1 MAACLQAWLGP
12 FKVPTKT
19 NKVVF
24 QVYSKLGG
32 NYLTSVQVERRETW
46 DIRVHP
52 EVGVSYLKTMI
63 NKQALEAIAKTASRI
78 MPHTPELSW
87 QSMVVEVD
95 GAKPFVSG
103 TKCFVPATH
112 FVSGTKA
119 FVSWD
124 DDKAKAL
131 LKRLHQAT
139 YHKASCVLTLVLG
152 KSAKVL
158 PEVAVYKS
166 CTKCVIHGK
175 MAKQGNKKNK
185 AAYVELGALTNM
197 PSLGHLVLNH
207 GNFSIPSL
215 PPKLTDLWI
224 NHARVKAWPST
235 LSGLTELRLDVVD
248 LSALAGTMGTPT
260 LRVLMG
266 VVQEPTL
273 RVLVAHQASLEGT
286 IPSELAGFPSLTR
299 LDLSRNSLT
308 GDIPSYLGE
317 LACLKQLD
325 LSGNF
330 LTSNI
335 PSCLGYLACLEALD
349 LSSNCLVGTIPS
361 DLGRAARLVDLFMK
375 DNYLEGTL
383 PSELKHL
390 GLVHVDLSRNQLTG
404 SVPTFRPSIYELDLS
419 FNMFSSLAPD
429 AFSGMFNLTHCKL
442 SNNRLVGNI
451 PSSIGMLVAC
461 IHVDL
466 SHNYLASMPSEL
478 GLVGSAGLGLSTL
491 LLHDN
496 HFAGSI
502 PHQVFNGRVGVLDV
516 SNNRLSGRLPSEV
529 GLLRNAKTLNLAN
542 NRLSG
547 SVPCE
552 LGLGRATR
560 VDISGNRFQGKLPKQ
575 VSALGRSGK
584 HRGTLVFDEALV
596 YNHAD
601 FRNLDLVPKGHDT
614 F

>member
-1 MAACLQAWLGP
+1 MATCLQAWLGP
-12 FKVPTKT
+12 FKVPTKS

-32 NYLTSVQVERRETW
+32 NYLTSVQVEQSQRFE
-46 DIRVHP
+46 RVYSK
-52 EVGVSYLKTMI
+52 VGEEHAR
-63 NKQALEAIAKTASRI
+63 NKQALEAIAKTASKV
-78 MPHTPELSW
+78 MFHTPKLSW
-87 QSMVVEVD
+87 HSMVVEV
-95 GAKPFVSG
+95 V
-103 TKCFVPATH
+103 
-112 FVSGTKA
+112 GTKA

-139 YHKASCVLTLVLG
+139 YHKALCVLTLVLG
-152 KSAKVL
+152 KSIKVL

-175 MAKQGNKKNK
+175 LAPIKQVKKNK
-185 AAYVELGALTNM
+185 VAYVELGALTNM
-197 PSLGHLVLNH
+197 PSLGHLELNH
-207 GNFSIPSL
+207 GDFSIPSL
-215 PPKLTDLWI
+215 PPKLAELRI
-224 NHARVKAWPST
+224 NHARVKTWPST
-235 LSGLTELRLDVVD
+235 LSGLTQLRLYAVD
-248 LSALAGTMGTPT
+248 LSALAGTMGTST
-260 LRVLMG
+260 LRVLLG
-266 VVQEPTL
+266 AVQEPTL

-286 IPSELAGFPSLTR
+286 IPSELAGFPRLTR
-299 LDLSRNSLT
+299 LDLSRNSLN

-317 LACLKQLD
+317 LACLKALD

-335 PSCLGYLACLEALD
+335 PSCLGYLARLEALD

-390 GLVHVDLSRNQLTG
+390 DLVHVDLSRNELTG
-404 SVPTFRPSIYELDLS
+404 SVPTFRPSIHELDLS
-419 FNMFSSLAPD
+419 FNMFSSLGPD
-429 AFSGMFNLTHCKL
+429 AFYGMINLTHCKL
-442 SNNRLVGNI
+442 SNNRLMGNI

-496 HFAGSI
+496 HIAGSI

-516 SNNRLSGRLPSEV
+516 SNNRLSGRLPSQV

-552 LGLGRATR
+552 LGLARATR

-601 FRNLDLVPKGHDT
+601 FRNLDLFPQGNT
-614 F
+614 A